1 MLSSGAA
8 SIIWKIILFHTVD
21 QLHAGGVNLGGQIAA
36 GGGGGF
42 GVDLAGAE
50 LGEGRVA
57 FGL

>member
-1 MLSSGAA
+1 M
-8 SIIWKIILFHTVD
+8 IILFHTVD

-50 LGEGRVA
+50 LSEGRVA